1 MNPIPPPQISPMAY
15 SIASAVEATGKAIS
29 RTRMFEAIKT
39 GELDARKVGRRTVIM
54 ADSLRAFLE
63 RQPRAGA

>member
-1 MNPIPPPQISPMAY
+1 MNHAQPTQIAPMAY

-29 RTRMFEAIKT
+29 RTRIFEAIKS
-39 GELDARKVGRRTVIM
+39 GELDARKVGRRTVVM
-54 ADSLRAFLE
+54 ADSLRAYLE